1 MKNRSTR
8 QALSEDIKRE
18 VLMDLSRAR
27 VGSGRERDLVDSIKQ
42 EIMMELGQP
51 HHDSPYPDREFME
64 AVKGEVL
71 NQLRYEMGSDVGMA
85 NRQGST
91 GYPSRAAIESIKRE
105 IIAQIE
111 ADTEAR
117 EESNSRG
124 YQRGASD
131 PALIQAIKNSVLAEM
146 SIHPIQ

>member
-1 MKNRSTR
+1 VR
-8 QALSEDIKRE
+8 
-18 VLMDLSRAR
+18 
-27 VGSGRERDLVDSIKQ
+27 
-42 EIMMELGQP
+42 
-51 HHDSPYPDREFME
+51 
-64 AVKGEVL
+64 VL